1 VSDAGQPTILITGGA
16 AGIGRACAERFAR
29 DGWRVGII
37 DHSPADLDS
46 AVAEF
51 EAEGHELLASLGDVG
66 DREST
71 ANLATQML
79 ARWGRIDALVANA
92 AARVYGSILDATD
105 EDWELIVKI
114 NLKGVAHSCA
124 AVLPAMIEA
133 GRGAIV
139 CIASGNALVGRA
151 EMPLYDATKAGV
163 LSLVRSLAIAHG
175 PDGVRVNAICPGF
188 VVTDYHLR
196 RTDAPE
202 SLRQR
207 PQGVMSHPA
216 EPEDIA
222 GPVAFLIGED
232 ARMITGQALFVDGG
246 RSAFAKT

>member
-1 VSDAGQPTILITGGA
+1 MSDQPTILITGGA

-29 DGWRVGII
+29 DGWRVAIL

-46 AVAEF
+46 TVAEF
-51 EAEGHELLASLGDVG
+51 EAEGHELLSALGDVG
-66 DREST
+66 QRAST
-71 ANLATQML
+71 AELAGQML
-79 ARWGRIDALVANA
+79 SRWGRLDALVANA
-92 AARVYGSILDATD
+92 AARVYGSIQEATD
-105 EDWELIVKI
+105 DDWERIVNV

-133 GRGAIV
+133 GRGGIV
-139 CIASGNALVGRA
+139 CISSGNALVGRA
-151 EMPLYDATKAGV
+151 DMPLYDATKAGV

-196 RTDAPE
+196 RADDPDA
-202 SLRQR
+202 LRQR

-222 GPVAFLIGED
+222 GPVAFLLSDD

-246 RSAFAKT
+246 RSAFAKI